1 MCDPGLC
8 VGTGF
13 PRAGADLGVSAMQ
26 WTTPCR
32 SAIAE
37 MEPKMK
43 TTPGVKVM
51 AVAKITAM
59 ELAMMLM

>member
-1 MCDPGLC
+1 
-8 VGTGF
+8 
-13 PRAGADLGVSAMQ
+13 MQ

-43 TTPGVKVM
+43 TSPGVKVM